1 MNTIGIYFAYGC
13 FILMLV
19 SLANEQA
26 VETLTSGILSVVLL
40 YWFKYRPKEKKH
52 EQMRRKVYD
61 NSRL

>member
-1 MNTIGIYFAYGC
+1 MNTIGTYFAYGM

-26 VETLTSGILSVVLL
+26 IETLTSGIIAVILL
-40 YWFKYRPKEKKH
+40 YWFKYKPNEKRQ

>member
-1 MNTIGIYFAYGC
+1 MNTIGTYFAYGM

-26 VETLTSGILSVVLL
+26 VETLASGILSVILL
-40 YWFKYRPKEKKH
+40 YWFKHRPKEKQR